1 MKMAVTKSYH
11 RRAFMYLK
19 AEMGSR
25 HFLKCDL
32 QYLGTDSWKNILFV
46 LLVLVITFKKK
57 KWFPPTNLKL
67 ISCLPAG
74 RHKWKH
80 FHNEKTDQNMFHIWQ
95 VQIQRKQS
103 LELTIIFWVRNF
115 LVRVSKLESSLFQKR
130 NGKKKWEKSGK
141 LQHLLPLRVPGHTD
155 LVPDQGWAG
164 SWHSTDGNQPPFF
177 S

>member
-19 AEMGSR
+19 AGMGSR

-32 QYLGTDSWKNILFV
+32 QYLGTDSWKNIFFV
-46 LLVLVITFKKK
+46 LLVLVIAFKKK

-155 LVPDQGWAG
+155 LVPDQG
-164 SWHSTDGNQPPFF
+164 
-177 S
+177 